1 MASWIVS
8 LLLLSQAI
16 ALPHKA
22 GTLRGNHLSR
32 RDETYA
38 VQSGDTGDGIA
49 SHFGINFSDL
59 EADNPYVNWNDL
71 EIGSTLEVPV
81 SGLATTYA
89 VAAGDTGDSIASNFG
104 VSFDAL
110 NADNPGVDW
119 INLQIGQI
127 LQIPACQPTKSA
139 PATTTTAE
147 PTSQPSSPPPSTTSD
162 QPTTTTASSGSAT
175 DTNTAAV
182 TNSNAVTSVNDSD
195 GIGAGT
201 DTYNFYQGDGSTNDG
216 WPATISWVSFADMWA
231 ANSANMGCPSGVT
244 QNSPDEIQAIHDAIE
259 QVAQV
264 SAVDHRFILAIVMQ
278 ESSGCVRIQ
287 TTVSPDGTVTNP
299 GLMQDHDGTGTCNS
313 GGTQTTP
320 CPDAEIVQMIED
332 GTQGTSQGD
341 GLVQLINQ
349 QTIVGA
355 EAFYRA
361 ARLYNSGSIPSDG
374 DLGGSPGATLCY
386 ASDIANRLSGW
397 ITAARTCT
405 LDG

>member
-1 MASWIVS
+1 M
-8 LLLLSQAI
+8 LSQTI
-16 ALPHKA
+16 ALPYKA
-22 GTLRGNHLSR
+22 ETSQGNNLSR

-38 VQSGDTGDGIA
+38 IQPGDTGDSIA
-49 SHFGINFSDL
+49 SYFGIDFSDL
-59 EADNPYVNWNDL
+59 EADNPDVNWNDL
-71 EIGSTLEVPV
+71 EIGTTLEVPV

-89 VAAGDTGDSIASNFG
+89 VAAGDIGDSIASNFG

-110 NADNPGVDW
+110 TADNPGVDW
-119 INLQIGQI
+119 NDLQIGQI
-127 LQIPACQPTKSA
+127 LQIPAYTNTQPTTSA
-139 PATTTTAE
+139 PTTTATVQT
-147 PTSQPSSPPPSTTSD
+147 TSQPSSPPSSTTSD
-162 QPTTTTASSGSAT
+162 QPSTTTASGGSAT

-216 WPATISWVSFADMWA
+216 WPATISWVSFGEMWA

-244 QNSPDEIQAIHDAIE
+244 QNSPEEIQDIHDAIE
-259 QVAQV
+259 QVAQL
-264 SAVDHRFILAIVMQ
+264 SSVDHRFILAIIMQ
-278 ESSGCVRIQ
+278 ESAGCVRVQ

-299 GLMQDHDGTGTCNS
+299 GLMQDHDGSGTCNPS
-313 GGTQTTP
+313 GGSQTTP
-320 CPDAEIVQMIED
+320 CPDSEIVQMIED
-332 GTQGTSQGD
+332 GTQGTPQGD

-349 QTIVGA
+349 QTIVGS

-397 ITAARTCT
+397 VTAARTCT